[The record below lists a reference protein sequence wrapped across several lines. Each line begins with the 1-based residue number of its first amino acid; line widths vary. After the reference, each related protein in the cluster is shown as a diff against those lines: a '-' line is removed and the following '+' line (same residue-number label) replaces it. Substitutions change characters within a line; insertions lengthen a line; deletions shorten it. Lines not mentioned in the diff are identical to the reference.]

1 MKKKNLKKKQN
12 KLNLESIIS
21 LIFCLLGIVLV
32 ITVIALNI
40 IADSKEPGAGAGIVY
55 STIFALMPVG
65 YYFAMFKVFSGE
77 DGKTLKPIIKHL
89 LLWGPLLVI
98 MIMIGSDKLINSMEE
113 KTNQSYKNVSI
124 TIPEDFKLGLYMDSY
139 SKRDATYVSK
149 EDVYCRITFIGHSK
163 DDDFLDDFY
172 DVTRNEVLES
182 NLIDVDVNGKT
193 WSYFLSNDG
202 YEQGYGYK
210 DDKYHYYLI
219 AVTDEENK
227 DYCDQMM
234 NEVVKSVNY
243 KK

>member
-193 WSYFLSNDG
+193 WSYFVSNDG
-202 YEQGYGYK
+202 YEQGYGYM
-210 DDKYHYYLI
+210 DDNYHYYLMV
-219 AVTDEENK
+219 ATNEQDKE
-227 DYCDQMM
+227 YCYSKFQD
-234 NEVVKSVNY
+234 VIDSVKY
-243 KK
+243 K

>member
-1 MKKKNLKKKQN
+1 MKKIKKENN
-12 KLNLESIIS
+12 KLNFESIAS

-40 IADSKEPGAGAGIVY
+40 LADIKEPGAGAGIVY
-55 STIFALMPVG
+55 STVFALMPVG
-65 YYFAMFKVFSGE
+65 YYFAMFKIFSGN

-98 MIMIGSDKLINSMEE
+98 MIMIGSDKLISSMEE
-113 KTNQSYKNVSI
+113 KANQSYKNVSI

-149 EDVYCRITFIGHSK
+149 DDAYCRITFIGHSK

-182 NLIDVDVNGKT
+182 DLIDVDVNGRN
-193 WSYFLSNDG
+193 WSYFVSNDG

-210 DDKYHYYLI
+210 DDKYHYYLFEN
-219 AVTDEENK
+219 TDEESK
-227 DYCDQMM
+227 EFCDKKF
-234 NEVVKSVNY
+234 NDIVESVEY
-243 KK
+243 K